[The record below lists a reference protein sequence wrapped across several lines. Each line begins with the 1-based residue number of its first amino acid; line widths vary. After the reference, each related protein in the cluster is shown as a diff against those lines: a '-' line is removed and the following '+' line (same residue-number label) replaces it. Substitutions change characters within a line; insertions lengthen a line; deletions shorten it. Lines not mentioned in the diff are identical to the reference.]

1 MKKQGGGVF
10 VDTTILAPAAVL
22 VVWSLLMLFWLAGTR
37 LPAMSKL
44 GVDMSK
50 AVGGRGVDIDPNVP
64 PEVAWKSHNYAHLM
78 EQPTIFYATIFI
90 IAIAGAATPLLVSFA
105 WAYVMLRVVHSVY
118 QATINQVMVRFGIFM
133 LSTLCLLVLAV
144 HALLATI

>member
-1 MKKQGGGVF
+1 M
-10 VDTTILAPAAVL
+10 DTTILAPAAVL
-22 VVWSLLMLFWLAGTR
+22 VVWSILMLFWLAGTR

-78 EQPTIFYATIFI
+78 EQPTIFYATVLIL
-90 IAIAGAATPLLVSFA
+90 AISGAVTPLLVYLA
-105 WAYVMLRVVHSVY
+105 WGYTIIRILHSLW
-118 QATINQVMVRFGIFM
+118 QATINKVSVRFVLFF
-133 LSTLCLLVLAV
+133 LATFCLAVLAV